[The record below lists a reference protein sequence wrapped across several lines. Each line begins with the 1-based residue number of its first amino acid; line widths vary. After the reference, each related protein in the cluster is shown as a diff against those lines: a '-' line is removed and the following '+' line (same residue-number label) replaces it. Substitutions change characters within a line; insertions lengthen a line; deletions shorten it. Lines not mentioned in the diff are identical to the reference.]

1 MAIGGGPIREL
12 GDLRAPMSQIL
23 GGISDQLE
31 ELKRYKM
38 EFGKLDKPAMKVTA
52 VEDAYSGSPE
62 GSESLEGSDTEQE

>member
-1 MAIGGGPIREL
+1 
-12 GDLRAPMSQIL
+12 MSQIL